1 MLSLSG
7 RVALVTGGAKR
18 IGRAV
23 ALDLAKEGA
32 DLVIHYNRSV
42 VEAERVADEVR
53 GFGVRS
59 AVVGADLAGAE
70 KGADLFEQALKAFG
84 TIDLLINSA
93 SIFEEST
100 LADVTPE
107 EIHRN
112 IDINALAPLEL
123 CRRLA
128 AHRKERGAHV
138 EAPAASVVNFLDTR
152 VLDYDRNHLA
162 YHLSKRMLLSLTRIT
177 AAELAPEVRVN
188 AVAPGLILPP
198 PGKDESYLENLK
210 DSNPL
215 RSVGTVEQICA
226 AVRFLVTNE
235 FVTGQVIY
243 VDGGRHMKGSFYGT

>member
-32 DLVIHYNRSV
+32 DLVIHYNRSAS
-42 VEAERVADEVR
+42 EAEAVAAEAR
-53 GFGVRS
+53 RLGVRS
-59 AVVGADLAGAE
+59 VAVGADLNGAE
-70 KGADLFEQALKAFG
+70 KAAALFDEALKVFG
-84 TIDLLINSA
+84 TIDLIVNSA

-100 LADVTPE
+100 LADVTPD

-112 IDINALAPLEL
+112 IDVNALAPLEL
-123 CRRLA
+123 SRRLA
-128 AHRKERGAHV
+128 AHRKERGPQAG
-138 EAPAASVVNFLDTR
+138 APPASVVNFLDTR
-152 VLDYDRNHLA
+152 ILDYDRNHLA
-162 YHLSKRMLLSLTRIT
+162 YHLSKRMLFSLTRIT
-177 AAELAPEVRVN
+177 ASELAPEVRVN

-198 PGKDESYLENLK
+198 EGKDASYTENLK
-210 DSNPL
+210 GSNPM
-215 RSVGTVEQICA
+215 RSVGTVDQICA

-243 VDGGRHMKGSFYGT
+243 VDGGRHMRGSFYGT